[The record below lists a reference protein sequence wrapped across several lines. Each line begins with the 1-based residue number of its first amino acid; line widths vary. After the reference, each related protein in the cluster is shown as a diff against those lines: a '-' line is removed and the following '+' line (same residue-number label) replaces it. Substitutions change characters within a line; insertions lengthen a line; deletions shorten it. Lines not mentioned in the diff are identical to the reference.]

1 MNNYLFDPDFLAQKT
16 ADTKKALAVNEPN
29 ANFTEFAAGVI
40 YERLKNNIE
49 RYRVYGVYWWAL
61 KDVLRRQGYDVG
73 DETDV
78 NMANCYKGATD
89 DETIV
94 AADMFYLDMSNKVP
108 VDNTRWTIDNRR
120 PDFVLYDA
128 DMEKRSSITEST
140 FDD

>member
-1 MNNYLFDPDFLAQKT
+1 MNNYLFEPEFLTEITLAAQQS
-16 ADTKKALAVNEPN
+16 LAANKPE

-40 YERLKNNIE
+40 YERLKTNIE

-73 DETDV
+73 DVTDV
-78 NMANCYKGATD
+78 DMAGKYKGAND

-94 AADMFYLDMSNKVP
+94 AADTFYLDMSNKVS

-120 PDFVLYDA
+120 PDFILYDA
-128 DMEKRSSITEST
+128 DMEKRSSIIEST